1 MTYYR
6 VQAAIKRAVKVIAAD
21 RPEAHKEVVA

>member
-6 VQAAIKRAVKVIAAD
+6 VQAAIKRAAKMLAEVRGTEEKV
-21 RPEAHKEVVA
+21 VLG

>member
-6 VQAAIKRAVKVIAAD
+6 VQAAIKRAARLIAD
-21 RPEAHKEVVA
+21 GGTSSRGEVVA

>member
-6 VQAAIKRAVKVIAAD
+6 VQAAIKRAAKAMAGVIGSK
-21 RPEAHKEVVA
+21 KEVVA